1 MRILMVTPQLPTATH
16 RGVMA
21 PVARQ
26 IESIRAHGAE
36 VTVLEIRGVKRL
48 KYLQRLGDL
57 HSMIP
62 SVDLIHAHYGYCGW
76 LARSQFR
83 KPIVVSFMG
92 SDLLGTPDASG
103 RVSLISRVVVQAD
116 RWLARTVDAVIVK
129 SPGMA
134 QVLSPVNAHIVPNG
148 VDLDA
153 FRPMEPREARRRLGW
168 PEGMRY
174 VMFPGNPDNP
184 RKGYPLARAAVKC
197 AAPRVPV
204 PVELVALSGIAP
216 EHVPVYMNACDAMLL
231 TSFLEGSPNVVKE
244 ALACNLPVVSVP
256 VGDVSDLLAGVGGCA
271 LCPRDADALAGAL
284 VRVLREQHRTD
295 GRIALQR
302 KGLDLQSVAQKVISI
317 YEAVLTPGVRQG
329 EASCK
334 EPLSGIRPATAAAE
348 HDAGTAVPT
357 RVEMGGPATVSA
369 NAHQKV
375 YGDPTFDELARA
387 RLASHDGVQERGK
400 QTPCA
405 A

>member
-16 RGVMA
+16 RSVMA
-21 PVARQ
+21 PVVRQ

-36 VTVLEIRGVKRL
+36 VTVLEIRGVRRL

-57 HSMIP
+57 HSMTP

-92 SDLLGTPDASG
+92 SDLLGTPNASG
-103 RVSLISRVVVQAD
+103 RVSLASRLVVQAD
-116 RWLARTVDAVIVK
+116 RWLARAVDAVIVK

-134 QVLSPVNAHIVPNG
+134 QVVAPVQAHVIPNG
-148 VDLDA
+148 VDMEA
-153 FRPMEPREARRRLGW
+153 FRPMEPREARRLLGW

-174 VMFPGNPDNP
+174 VMFPGDPTNA
-184 RKGYPLARAAVKC
+184 RKAYPLARAAVKR
-197 AAPRVPV
+197 AAPWIPE
-204 PVELVALSGIAP
+204 PVELFPLSGVAP
-216 EHVPVYMNACDAMLL
+216 EHVSVYMNACDAMLL

-271 LCPRDADALAGAL
+271 LCPRDPDALAGAL
-284 VRVLREQHRTD
+284 VQILQEPHRTD

-302 KGLDLQSVAQKVISI
+302 KGLDLQSVAQEVISI
-317 YEAVLTPGVRQG
+317 YEAVLARRVRQG
-329 EASCK
+329 EASCT
-334 EPLSGIRPATAAAE
+334 EPLSGIRPATAATE
-348 HDAGTAVPT
+348 HTAGTAIPT
-357 RVEMGGPATVSA
+357 RVEM
-369 NAHQKV
+369 
-375 YGDPTFDELARA
+375 E
-387 RLASHDGVQERGK
+387 
-400 QTPCA
+400 
-405 A
+405 